1 MFSFSIK
8 LNTRVCGILL
18 KVYLSLVVEYREAS
32 RLFSKKEIENIN
44 KHERMKDNIRNTH
57 ILLKVLKS
65 LTILTLFLTHSIT
78 L

>member
-8 LNTRVCGILL
+8 LHTRVCGILL

-32 RLFSKKEIENIN
+32 RHFQKEIENIN